1 MVTAPSP
8 FTGPTSERAS
18 PLNRTR
24 SRVTLAP
31 LAASVRVTVPSS
43 MLRRSTDSSSGLK
56 ETVKPGART
65 RPEVSSPRLI
75 CGPARCNS
83 AARHSP
89 RINEPSA
96 NSTPSVRARIV
107 SGPSPIAMPCN
118 MSRGEGSRRGS
129 MPPVTRTLTPM
140 IRLAS
145 VSNSARWL
153 PQSISN
159 GPTSAVTSARMIA
172 IANPSRVVC
181 KRAPAP
187 NPHPARASATHRQSK
202 TFLANY
208 GGKSMSRPL
217 RQRDDL
223 PGIHDVL
230 RIDRPLDRGHNRQRR
245 GTMLGHQIFHL
256 PLPHPMLAGAG
267 SIHCKRPLHQPFGQ
281 RLRPLHFVRIVHVDQ
296 QRKMKI
302 TVADMAYDRCQN
314 AAYFDI
320 ALRFSHAFGQPRDGN
335 ANVGGDHCR
344 ARAEGEVRQR
354 RMVARLPQPRALFR
368 PRRPLKGAAAEVG
381 GDFTKSI
388 RFLGDRSFRAMK
400 LKEQH
405 RRLRQTEIGMQIA
418 RPHLQRIEQFNA
430 GHRDAGLDRMDG
442 GIAARLHGRKRT
454 STAGNRFR
462 NSREL
467 QRQLRDDPERAF
479 RTDHESCE
487 VVAGC
492 RF

>member
-1 MVTAPSP
+1 
-8 FTGPTSERAS
+8 
-18 PLNRTR
+18 
-24 SRVTLAP
+24 
-31 LAASVRVTVPSS
+31 
-43 MLRRSTDSSSGLK
+43 MLRRSTDNSSGLK
-56 ETVKPGART
+56 ATVKPGART

-335 ANVGGDHCR
+335 ANVGGD
-344 ARAEGEVRQR
+344 
-354 RMVARLPQPRALFR
+354 
-368 PRRPLKGAAAEVG
+368 
-381 GDFTKSI
+381 FTKSL
-388 RFLGDRSFRAMK
+388 RLLGDRSFRAMK

-430 GHRDAGLDRMDG
+430 GHRDAGLDRMNG

-487 VVAGC
+487 VIAG
-492 RF
+492 